1 MSTDTSS
8 LSLNTLTK
16 RTVRTW
22 WADGL
27 WDFAVAGFNVLLA
40 GWFYIWV
47 RVHAF
52 PSWTWPWPFITNE
65 TVNPMQVQILLW
77 MIGLVPFMAAYA
89 YGAYRLVTLLK
100 SRWLASRQGDVRHP
114 FWLKV
119 EPRMLLVYLLAYLGL
134 FAVIT
139 WLVLAVQGGAHF
151 TSTTIISAYG
161 AVLLALGGTYSLAR
175 YIWSGALGML
185 ACTLVELYLTSSA
198 DFMRGPTGF
207 FTVAPNYGNPAIPLL
222 IFAAIFLVTGLVGL
236 VQVLRKVPYEQQ

>member
-1 MSTDTSS
+1 MSTNTSP

-47 RVHAF
+47 RVRAF

-65 TVNPMQVQILLW
+65 TVNPMQTQILLW
-77 MIGLVPFMAAYA
+77 TIGLVPFMVGYS

-114 FWLKV
+114 FWLKL
-119 EPRMLLVYLLAYLGL
+119 EPGMMVAYVLACLGL
-134 FAVIT
+134 FVVIT
-139 WLVLAVQGGAHF
+139 WMVQAATDGAHF
-151 TSTTIISAYG
+151 ISTAVISAYG
-161 AVLLALGGTYSLAR
+161 AVLLVLGGTYSLPR
-175 YIWSGALGML
+175 YIWSGALGMV
-185 ACTLVELYLTSSA
+185 ACTLVEMYLTSSA

-207 FTVAPNYGNPAIPLL
+207 FNVAPYYGNPAIPLL

-236 VQVLRKVPYEQQ
+236 VQVLRKAPYEQQ

>member
-1 MSTDTSS
+1 MSTDTS

-16 RTVRTW
+16 RTVRAW

-27 WDFAVAGFNVLLA
+27 WGFAVAGFNVLLA

-47 RVHAF
+47 RVRAF

-65 TVNPMQVQILLW
+65 TVNPMQVQFLLW
-77 MIGLVPFMAAYA
+77 TIGLIPFTAVYA

-119 EPRMLLVYLLAYLGL
+119 EPRTLVVYLLACLGL
-134 FAVIT
+134 FVTIT
-139 WLVLAVQGGAHF
+139 WLALTVTGGAHF
-151 TSTTIISAYG
+151 ASTIIISAYG
-161 AVLLALGGTYSLAR
+161 AVLLALGSAYSLAR
-175 YIWSGALGML
+175 YIWSGALGIL
-185 ACTLVELYLTSSA
+185 ACTLTELFLTSSA

-207 FTVAPNYGNPAIPLL
+207 FNVAPDFGNPAIPLL

-236 VQVLRKVPYEQQ
+236 VQVLRKDPYEQQ